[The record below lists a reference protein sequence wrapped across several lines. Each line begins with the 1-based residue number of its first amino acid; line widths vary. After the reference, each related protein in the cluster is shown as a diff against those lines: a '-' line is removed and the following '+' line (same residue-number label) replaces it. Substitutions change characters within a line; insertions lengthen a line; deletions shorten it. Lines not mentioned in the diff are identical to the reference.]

1 MYPSKTDQINIGV
14 VQNHLDIV

>member
-14 VQNHLDIV
+14 VQNHLDLV